1 MAHRAGFSGRRKV
14 VIAAWKTYL
23 DSAQSEAL
31 AAGIRNWAAGRPD
44 ARYELLLSPTALHAV
59 LVGRAAGKTAA
70 ICAQDLDPVGR
81 GAYTGQV
88 PPQLLT
94 DAGCSHVLL
103 GHSEARRHGGD
114 TDHTLG
120 RKVEAALDNSDLH
133 AILCIGESRE
143 QRDGGFTLDT
153 LESQLRGALGG
164 VSRDSADGRIDI
176 AYEPVWAISS
186 EGPAEPPEPHGV
198 DEIHCRIR
206 DTLED
211 MLGSDAG
218 QKAGILYGGSVSA
231 ANVAGY
237 LGEPNIDGVLVGSA
251 STTLAGLT
259 GLLEEAER
267 ILET

>member
-31 AAGIRNWAAGRPD
+31 AVGIRNWAAGRPD

-133 AILCIGESRE
+133 VILCIGESRE

-153 LESQLRGALGG
+153 LESQLRGGARRRIPGFGRRQDRHSVRAGLGHKLGG
-164 VSRDSADGRIDI
+164 AGGAAGAARRG
-176 AYEPVWAISS
+176 
-186 EGPAEPPEPHGV
+186 
-198 DEIHCRIR
+198 R
-206 DTLED
+206 DTLPHP
-211 MLGSDAG
+211 GHTGGYAG
-218 QKAGILYGGSVSA
+218 
-231 ANVAGY
+231 
-237 LGEPNIDGVLVGSA
+237 
-251 STTLAGLT
+251 
-259 GLLEEAER
+259 
-267 ILET
+267 